1 MATNP
6 AFAARL
12 PFGGLV
18 GSFLSWLDDDNG
30 AVKQAP
36 ARKVAAPAADR
47 KPAPELTL
55 LEWDG
60 ADAGITDPRSRVA
73 ALDRQRRRMRDR
85 YIAARFFGTAS
96 CAADLTRVDETIKG
110 ARLLFEDGHTDL
122 ALELLELALQEAPI
136 EAAFWLARLELL
148 FVTRRAEAFTAC
160 AREFREV
167 DRTQAHWPE
176 VERLGRSLAPDE
188 PLFGGGAGKRAHDHY
203 GPWPDLPNWIRAP
216 WDLTAELKAADFHR
230 AVLGMGP
237 RAA

>member
-1 MATNP
+1 MASNP

-12 PFGGLV
+12 PFSGLV
-18 GSFLSWLDDDNG
+18 GSFLNWLDDD
-30 AVKQAP
+30 ARPTPQAP
-36 ARKVAAPAADR
+36 ARKAPAASPTR
-47 KPAPELTL
+47 KPTPELTL

-60 ADAGITDPRSRVA
+60 TDAGAADTRSPVA

-96 CAADLTRVDETIKG
+96 SAADLTRVDETIKG
-110 ARLLFEDGHTDL
+110 ARLLFEDGHPDL
-122 ALELLELALQEAPI
+122 ALELLELALQEAPV
-136 EAAFWLARLELL
+136 EPAFWLARLELL

-167 DRTQAHWPE
+167 DRAQAHWPE